1 MKRFYKDVAAS
12 AVDTG
17 WQVMLDGRGVKTPGR
32 APQIVPS
39 RALAEALTGEW
50 AAQGEKI
57 DAKALPMRD
66 LADYAIDVVSADRA
80 ALIATL
86 LGYAETDTLCY
97 RADPEEPLFRRQ
109 QEVWEPL
116 LQSVE
121 AEHGIRLER
130 VSGVMHRPQPEA
142 SLAALRTALEGMDA
156 FTLAALHTLVS
167 LAASLTVG
175 LAALRP
181 DADANAL
188 WDAASLEEDWQGE
201 LWGQDAEAAARR
213 ELRLVTFRL
222 ASRFA
227 AMSRAEE

>member
-1 MKRFYKDVAAS
+1 MKRFYKEAAAS
-12 AVDTG
+12 AVDGG

-39 RALAEALTGEW
+39 RALAEALAEEW
-50 AAQGEKI
+50 AAQSEKI
-57 DAKALPMRD
+57 DPKALPMRD
-66 LADYAIDVVSADRA
+66 LADYAIDVVAADRT

-109 QEVWEPL
+109 LDMWEPL
-116 LQSVE
+116 LQSIE
-121 AEHGIRLER
+121 AEHAIRLER
-130 VSGVMHRPQPEA
+130 VSGVIHRPQPEA
-142 SLAALRTALEGMDA
+142 SLAALRTALEGLDA

-181 DADANAL
+181 DADADAL
-188 WDAASLEEDWQGE
+188 WDAASLEEDWQTE

-213 ELRLVTFRL
+213 ALRLETFRL

-227 AMSRAEE
+227 AMARAGD